1 MKVNLKRRGKAV
13 VRVPSSSGAA
23 VDLETTMD
31 EDGSLRRIQVKS
43 RKGEVEKMIEGNIK
57 HSSMPSY
64 TPQIAFPAHLVDS
77 HIDATKLPNPLPP
90 APPKIDATDPLA
102 LGIHYHEAGNLVLSA
117 YYLSISAA
125 LGHPVG
131 CYLYAMA
138 LRHGWGC
145 RQDTVAAVALFELA
159 AEYVIQM
166 LPTVGK
172 VEPKSAGEWIEVEVK
187 SVKGLV
193 LGSPESAEAHTPIE
207 VVPPVPP
214 VPDLSKQIA
223 SHSTEMTEYFPPAD
237 SLALEAVI
245 EKSDEDDTQ
254 SEESGPKSFDSMD
267 AAARKDF
274 QTEWWTLDRALGRR
288 PSRKLRRVTSS
299 PASLTRPKHRRLHRR
314 TSVHHDV
321 AADGADDSSAT
332 TTPPSIESEPV
343 EAASHSLTRPVS
355 IASPVADG
363 RVCTTPV
370 NEPTTTGS
378 TSATSGARKR
388 NRFSLS
394 FLPALRRLSTGITL
408 TNVPPAI
415 NMPPTPSTPLMNSAS
430 PPTPLTTHLH
440 SQSQYRHT
448 SLRFTRSFLPLPLYQ
463 LATCYHQGWGL
474 PKSLSTALY
483 YFQLAA
489 QLGDTDAQEMCA
501 RMYIRGEGVKRD
513 RKIAA
518 KWLRECAKGGGRVVG
533 ESWIWKEKW
542 GGSECDTASQANA
555 EEGTAIGKK
564 ASLSAESKS
573 SKGRWRG
580 KSISGRTVNTRNSK
594 ASAQTMTT
602 TNTFISQSS
611 SATLI
616 PSH

>member
-1 MKVNLKRRGKAV
+1 MMVNLKRRGKAV

-23 VDLETTMD
+23 VDLETTME

-166 LPTVGK
+166 LPT
-172 VEPKSAGEWIEVEVK
+172 
-187 SVKGLV
+187 
-193 LGSPESAEAHTPIE
+193 
-207 VVPPVPP
+207 
-214 VPDLSKQIA
+214 
-223 SHSTEMTEYFPPAD
+223 
-237 SLALEAVI
+237 
-245 EKSDEDDTQ
+245 
-254 SEESGPKSFDSMD
+254 
-267 AAARKDF
+267 
-274 QTEWWTLDRALGRR
+274 
-288 PSRKLRRVTSS
+288 
-299 PASLTRPKHRRLHRR
+299 
-314 TSVHHDV
+314 
-321 AADGADDSSAT
+321 
-332 TTPPSIESEPV
+332 
-343 EAASHSLTRPVS
+343 
-355 IASPVADG
+355 
-363 RVCTTPV
+363 
-370 NEPTTTGS
+370 
-378 TSATSGARKR
+378 
-388 NRFSLS
+388 
-394 FLPALRRLSTGITL
+394 
-408 TNVPPAI
+408 
-415 NMPPTPSTPLMNSAS
+415 
-430 PPTPLTTHLH
+430 
-440 SQSQYRHT
+440 SQYRHT

-513 RKIAA
+513 RKVAA
-518 KWLRECAKGGGRVVG
+518 KWLRECAKGGGRVIG

-542 GGSECDTASQANA
+542 GGNECDTASQGNA
-555 EEGTAIGKK
+555 TEATAIGKK
-564 ASLSAESKS
+564 ASISAESKS

-616 PSH
+616 PSN